1 MWNHHLVNDP
11 PKAHS
16 TEALQLDVGQVLL
29 EIQGLQVAMNS
40 GGEKLTKPFENI
52 CGF

>member
-1 MWNHHLVNDP
+1 MTLLRP
-11 PKAHS
+11 IIQLTS

-40 GGEKLTKPFENI
+40 GGEKLTKPFEKI